1 MPGEKSQSGCYAL
14 MSSKSDV
21 ALRISLMPEIA
32 ALHCDGEHRYLR
44 EAFIS
49 R

>member
-1 MPGEKSQSGCYAL
+1 MSAQSNL
-14 MSSKSDV
+14 

-32 ALHCDGEHRYLR
+32 ELHCDGEYRYLR